1 MAELATT
8 LSDQKIGPS
17 ISKLKSGLSMK
28 KTLSMR
34 KSIDPYELEM

>member
-1 MAELATT
+1 MAELTT
-8 LSDQKIGPS
+8 TTSDQKLGPS

-34 KSIDPYELEM
+34 KSIDP